1 MLSLGRNDI
10 LLRGGGGCKLGA
22 QQGFIELMK
31 VVAMVDR

>member
-10 LLRGGGGCKLGA
+10 LLRGGGCKLGA